1 MSVLGRLE
9 PNQVMHFFEEIS
21 GIQRG
26 SGHEK
31 PMSDYLVNFSKM
43 HSCEVVQDKLGN
55 IMIKAPG
62 ACGGEDAAPII
73 LHGHMDMQWKKVEGS
88 VHDFFKDKL
97 QLYIKD
103 GFIHAKDTTLGA
115 DNGIGVAYMLALID
129 SVDIPHPPLEL
140 VITVMEETGKKGAAA
155 YDTSLLSANKMIDF
169 NWIDDRILAGCT
181 GDTSLRISFPLKQE
195 MVSPDMVPWHVIL
208 DGLKGGHSD
217 LNIKEERA
225 NAVVQLVRVIDRI
238 RAEFQVQLASIRG
251 GERIGLIPSDA
262 EAVIYVKESDE
273 KVVVGKI
280 VEFATILKKEYD
292 MADENISLRAEKVKG
307 ALGKVFVD
315 SITDSL
321 LKTVLLIPNGI
332 ISYNMHTPGQI
343 ETSNNIGVLVT
354 AEEKEIWLMT
364 TLTGAVFSRKHDI
377 IYRIENLVSL
387 ADNGARIE
395 MFGVDA
401 PEFPYN
407 PDSLLLSMTK
417 KAFKEA
423 RGFDGEVHISNFSLE
438 LGFFI
443 FAKNLDCISIGTFI
457 PDIHTPDERLS
468 IESVQNTWKTIR
480 VLMADL
486 CKLKVG

>member
-1 MSVLGRLE
+1 MAVLDKVE
-9 PNQVMHFFEEIS
+9 PVRVMHFFEEIS

-31 PMSDYLVNFSKM
+31 PMSDYLVNFAKE
-43 HSCEVVQDKLGN
+43 HGCDVVQDKLWN

-62 ACGGEDAAPII
+62 SCGGEDAEPVI

-88 VHDFFKDKL
+88 SHDFFKDKL
-97 QLYIKD
+97 KLYMED

-129 SVDIPHPPLEL
+129 SADIPHPPLEIVL
-140 VITVMEETGKKGAAA
+140 TVMEETGKKGAAA
-155 YDTSLLSANKMIDF
+155 YDTGLLSAKKMIDF

-181 GDTSLRISFPLKQE
+181 GDTSLRISFPRKKE
-195 MVSPDMVPWHVIL
+195 AAPPNMVPLRVVL

-217 LNIKEERA
+217 LNITQERA
-225 NAVVQLVRVIDRI
+225 NAVIQLVRIIDRI
-238 RAEFQVQLASIRG
+238 RTEFRAPVVSIRG

-262 EAVIYVKESDE
+262 AAVICVRESERKDIE
-273 KVVVGKI
+273 KKI
-280 VEFATILKKEYD
+280 AEFDGMLKKEYD
-292 MADENISLRAEKVKG
+292 VADKDISLRVEKAENVPDT
-307 ALGKVFVD
+307 VFED
-315 SITDSL
+315 AMADSL

-332 ISYNMHTPGQI
+332 LSMNMHVPGQI
-343 ETSNNIGVLVT
+343 ETSNNVSVLAT
-354 AEEKEIWLMT
+354 EEKEIWLMT
-364 TLTGAVFSRKHDI
+364 TLTGAVFSRKHDT
-377 IYRIENLVSL
+377 IYRIENLASL
-387 ADNGARIE
+387 AGGGATVE

-407 PDSLLLSMTK
+407 PGSPMLAMTR
-417 KAFKEA
+417 KAFREA

-443 FAKNLDCISIGTFI
+443 YAKNLDCISIGTLI

-468 IESVQNTWKTIR
+468 IESAQNTWKTVK
-480 VLMADL
+480 VLMRNL
-486 CKLKVG
+486 CGLKAG